1 MSPRSEFQRSLDQ
14 ADARLKRTAQL
25 LARTRRLADSGN
37 IPEAFNMA
45 FTFAAE
51 EEKLT
56 LLARSIPAYTGHP
69 QAALLSEELM
79 VETVPVDMGYT
90 EQGWFLLRLP
100 ALLPKKESGSPSY
113 LRDMLYPAMRRFF
126 AGKLPHIYSDCVL
139 IFRHI
144 YDRNR
149 PERSYRDHDNIE
161 LNMVVD
167 IVALYLLPDDAPLR
181 CAHYYCSA
189 GGDTDRTEI
198 YVVPCD
204 SLPDWLS
211 DAKSGALEG
220 VTLYGTYPQ

>member
-1 MSPRSEFQRSLDQ
+1 MLLQDEQYIVHWLTQYGPLPQTQIVSLLRHKPPEV
-14 ADARLKRTAQL
+14 AAKIIRGLKRQQMIFDIAGGYYLGVDPMGQPDQRIIHAVWVL
-25 LARTRRLADSGN
+25 LQFADKVE
-37 IPEAFNMA
+37 PMA
-45 FTFAAE
+45 
-51 EEKLT
+51 
-56 LLARSIPAYTGHP
+56 H
-69 QAALLSEELM
+69 
-79 VETVPVDMGYT
+79 
-90 EQGWFLLRLP
+90 
-100 ALLPKKESGSPSY
+100 
-113 LRDMLYPAMRRFF
+113 YPAMRRFF

>member
-1 MSPRSEFQRSLDQ
+1 
-14 ADARLKRTAQL
+14 
-25 LARTRRLADSGN
+25 
-37 IPEAFNMA
+37 
-45 FTFAAE
+45 
-51 EEKLT
+51 
-56 LLARSIPAYTGHP
+56 
-69 QAALLSEELM
+69 M

-167 IVALYLLPDDAPLR
+167 IVVLYLLPDDAPLR

-198 YVVPCD
+198 YAVPCD

>member
-51 EEKLT
+51 AEKLT

-126 AGKLPHIYSDCVL
+126 AGIQ
-139 IFRHI
+139 
-144 YDRNR
+144 
-149 PERSYRDHDNIE
+149 
-161 LNMVVD
+161 
-167 IVALYLLPDDAPLR
+167 
-181 CAHYYCSA
+181 
-189 GGDTDRTEI
+189 TT
-198 YVVPCD
+198 
-204 SLPDWLS
+204 
-211 DAKSGALEG
+211 SG
-220 VTLYGTYPQ
+220 PS

>member
-14 ADARLKRTAQL
+14 VDARLKRTAQL

-51 EEKLT
+51 AEKLT

-79 VETVPVDMGYT
+79 VETVPVDTGYT

-149 PERSYRDHDNIE
+149 PERS
-161 LNMVVD
+161 
-167 IVALYLLPDDAPLR
+167 
-181 CAHYYCSA
+181 
-189 GGDTDRTEI
+189 
-198 YVVPCD
+198 
-204 SLPDWLS
+204 
-211 DAKSGALEG
+211 
-220 VTLYGTYPQ
+220 

>member
-1 MSPRSEFQRSLDQ
+1 MAPRSEFQRSLDK
-14 ADARLKRTAQL
+14 ADAKLKRASYL
-25 LARTRRLADSGN
+25 LARTQRLADCGK
-37 IPEAFNMA
+37 IPEAFNTA

-51 EEKLT
+51 AEKLT
-56 LLARSIPAYTGHP
+56 LLARTIPAYTGHP
-69 QAALLSEELM
+69 RALELSEEL
-79 VETVPVDMGYT
+79 VAETVPVEMGYT
-90 EQGWFLLRLP
+90 EQGWFLLRFP

-113 LRDMLYPAMRRFF
+113 LRDTLYPAMRRFF
-126 AGKLPHIYSDCVL
+126 AGKLPHVYTDCVL

-144 YDRNR
+144 YDRKR

-189 GGDTDRTEI
+189 GGDADRTEI

-204 SLPDWLS
+204 SLPAWLAS
-211 DAKSGALEG
+211 AKSGALEG
-220 VTLYGTYPQ
+220 VTLYGTCP